1 MAITYKSGRTVYEG
15 VVLGT
20 SAESVQRWFDE
31 SYYVRTVLV
40 WTGSEIKKVY
50 DGDPEVANPDHRF
63 ATVSVDAPED
73 VVEAAL
79 QYVYNVSYP
88 QGVTNYLD
96 KFQEDATR
104 IQRGDDVE
112 VVKGRKVKVG
122 TRGFV
127 FWVGTNQWGTSVGI
141 ENEVT
146 GERQFTA
153 FTNVRKVN
161 VPEADA
167 DDVLLAAADHA
178 AAVTRQYAATL
189 EFGRTQQ
196 PVVAGIYSHAL
207 QYASQAYKL
216 VPGGAV

>member
-31 SYYVRTVLV
+31 SYYTRTVLV

-50 DGDPEVANPDHRF
+50 DGDPEIANPDHRF
-63 ATVSVDAPED
+63 ATVAVDAPED

-79 QYVYNVSYP
+79 QYVYNVAYP
-88 QGVTNYLD
+88 QGITNYLD

-112 VVKGRKVKVG
+112 VVKGRKVAVG
-122 TRGFV
+122 TKGIV

-141 ENEVT
+141 EDAVT

-153 FTNVRKVN
+153 IANVRKAN